1 MPVISPKSGAL
12 ITKASITDMYQA
24 VRAVVNDQSED
35 TIRRGTF
42 GEQHLPSL
50 VQQADYR
57 DVTTGV
63 VVNGAGGPFGAGTP
77 PPTFDEQNYAL
88 WQTLAPYSLNNGGPG
103 YTLNAGIV
111 LVFAHVRW
119 RLSGRAPATGPI
131 EQELWMNFNYTINNV
146 LYELPVNNR
155 MLRNIRDGSTQA
167 QADLAW
173 PYIVEETFSWW
184 GLLDARALTPTFNF
198 KMGIKAVPQRATGG
212 NTTDCE
218 LPNGGIGFVN
228 LYGG

>member
-1 MPVISPKSGAL
+1 MPVTPPKSGAL
-12 ITKASITDMYQA
+12 ITKASITDMYDV

-50 VQQADYR
+50 VQQADYF

-63 VVNGAGGPFGAGTP
+63 TVVGNGGPFGAGTP
-77 PPTFDEQNYAL
+77 PSTFDEQNYAL
-88 WQTLAPYSLNNGGPG
+88 WQTLTPYTMANGGAG

-111 LVFAHVRW
+111 LMFAHIRW
-119 RLSGRAPATGPI
+119 STAGRAPATGPVM
-131 EQELWMNFNYTINNV
+131 QELWMNFNYTINGV
-146 LYELPVNNR
+146 LNQLPINNR
-155 MLRNIRDGSTQA
+155 MLRNIKDGSTMNA
-167 QADLAW
+167 ADPAW
-173 PYIVEETFSWW
+173 PGTVEETFSWW
-184 GLLDARALTPTFNF
+184 RVLDLRALTPTFNF
-198 KMGIKAVPQRATGG
+198 KMGVKAVPQRATGG
-212 NTTDCE
+212 NTTDCL